1 MTMRVN
7 LIPAHRRDARER
19 RTRVRR
25 WAVVCAG
32 YALVLGVVYLC
43 CALAWSVSSD
53 GLDQDLAA
61 ASSEIEEL
69 SGSLKSAEADLAE
82 AQLLLESIRGIAKQP
97 DWSLLLA
104 MISKSLGDE
113 VVLDTLR
120 VGPPNAV
127 GPGART
133 RKVTGNVGG
142 GPVKATG
149 SATQNEPPY
158 TLYVS
163 GYARSQA
170 AVSRFVLRLDE
181 LDLFERVDLLR
192 TSREAMFGGDATGF
206 QVQCSFR
213 WQPRRAMP

>member
-7 LIPAHRRDARER
+7 LIPAHRREARGR

-25 WAVVCAG
+25 WAVVCGAH
-32 YALVLGVVYLC
+32 ALLLGVVYLC

-53 GLDQDLAA
+53 GLERDLAA

-69 SGSLKSAEADLAE
+69 TSSLASAGAELAE
-82 AQLLLESIRGIAKQP
+82 AQLLLESVRGIAKQP

-104 MISKSLGDE
+104 LVSKSLGDE
-113 VVLDTLR
+113 AVLDTFR
-120 VGPPNAV
+120 VGPPNASR
-127 GPGART
+127 PGVRT
-133 RKVTGNVGG
+133 RKVSSGVGG
-142 GPVKATG
+142 NAARQAGA
-149 SATQNEPPY
+149 ATQSEPPY
-158 TLYVS
+158 TLYLS

-213 WQPRRAMP
+213 WQPRRATP